1 MANGF
6 IELAAQSGGQKV
18 DSESLTV
25 EAENVDRQ
33 RGQIAGAADV
43 EIARVSNAVLAN
55 NAYGLGV
62 REITQRSAIQSLH
75 AAQVLD
81 NAPTFA
87 NSSLLDVSAYTL
99 AAIYLN
105 IAIANNPTS
114 LQVIHQ
120 FSDDAGTTWFD
131 YKDLDRLFTD
141 MSLTPILVCYQ
152 IPLIGGDFRLRIV
165 GKDTTASDT
174 LTVTASAELYK

>member
-1 MANGF
+1 MSDGF
-6 IELAAQSGGQKV
+6 IELAVQSGGAKI
-18 DSESLTV
+18 DAESLTV
-25 EAENVDRQ
+25 AAQNVDRQ

-43 EIARVSNAVLAN
+43 EISRVSNAVLAN
-55 NAYGLGV
+55 NAYGLGI
-62 REITQRSAIQSLH
+62 REITQRSSIQSLH

-81 NAPTFA
+81 DSPTFA

-99 AAIYLN
+99 AAIYLD

-131 YKDLDRLFTD
+131 FKDLDRLFTD
-141 MSLTPILVCYQ
+141 MSATPILVCYQ

-165 GKDTTASDT
+165 GEGTAAADT